1 VKNLNP
7 LEIGAMPQPAGGPVR
22 VPSLLMGGKSF
33 ILVSW
38 SVSSRACS
46 HPPDR

>member
-1 VKNLNP
+1 
-7 LEIGAMPQPAGGPVR
+7 
-22 VPSLLMGGKSF
+22 MGGKSF